1 MDTQVTIP
9 SFTLNRRM
17 ERTTKTLAAILV
29 EQNQNLIVDE
39 IELPQQLG
47 VGQVMVKLITSG
59 ICGSQ
64 IGEIK
69 GVKGDDKYL
78 PHLMGHEGFAEVVEV
93 GPGVKHVQKD
103 DNVVLH
109 WRPGAGIQSETP
121 RYKWH
126 NKIVNAGWVTTFN
139 QHAVVSENRCTKVPK
154 DTNPAIA
161 ALFGCAVTTG
171 FGVIENNAKLKMGE
185 SIVVFGAGGIGLNIV
200 QGASLVSGSPI
211 IAVDRFDKRLELAK
225 QMGATHCINS
235 EQVNVKDEISKI
247 LGRQT
252 LDVFV
257 DNTGIP
263 KIIEIGYQ
271 LVHKKGRVVLV
282 GVPRKGHEIS
292 LYSLPLHFGKQL
304 IGSEGGDS
312 IPQYDILRYLR
323 LEEQGM
329 INLEE
334 LIGSRYKLHEINE
347 AIRDMCDGETA
358 GRIIIEF

>member
-1 MDTQVTIP
+1 MATRAIIP

-29 EQNQNLIVDE
+29 EQNKDLIVDE
-39 IELPQQLG
+39 IELPQELG

-69 GVKGDDKYL
+69 GVKGHDKYL
-78 PHLMGHEGFAEVVEV
+78 PHLMGHEGFAEVIQI
-93 GPGVKHVQKD
+93 GPGVNYVQRG

-121 RYKWH
+121 HYRWN

-139 QHAVVSENRCTKVPK
+139 EHAVVSENRCTKVPK
-154 DTNPAIA
+154 GTSPDIA

-235 EQVNVKDEISKI
+235 DEVNAEEKISEM
-247 LGRQT
+247 LEGQT

-263 KIIEIGYQ
+263 KIIEMGYQ
-271 LVHKKGRVVLV
+271 LVNKKGRVVLV
-282 GVPRKGHEIS
+282 GVPKKGNEIS

-304 IGSEGGDS
+304 IGSEGGDCM
-312 IPQYDILRYLR
+312 PQYDILRYLR

-329 INLEE
+329 INLRD
-334 LIGSRYKLHEINE
+334 LISSRYKIHEINE
-347 AIRDMCDGETA
+347 AIRQMCDGETA